1 MPSARR
7 LAVAALLLTLA
18 APALA
23 ADPAPPAKPAE
34 SKPAAA
40 AAVKPGASDLARVL
54 MPKKTWDDGLAA
66 LAKNVQAQMTMH
78 PGGSKLQVPA
88 DLNKQI
94 RTELDQALPY
104 EALLDMHAQELSAAY
119 TEPELKDLLAF
130 YKTPVGQKSLTTM
143 GTVSEKVSMRTQE
156 RIESKM
162 PDIMKKVGSSVKA
175 PAGKKA
181 PAGHGAPAAS
191 SKPAAKPASPAK

>member
-1 MPSARR
+1 MPSVRR
-7 LAVAALLLTLA
+7 VAVAALLLALA

-23 ADPAPPAKPAE
+23 ANPAPPAKPAE

-40 AAVKPGASDLARVL
+40 AIKPGASDLARVL
-54 MPKKTWDDGLAA
+54 MPKKTWDDGLAS

-88 DLNKQI
+88 DMNKQI
-94 RTELDQALPY
+94 RAELDQALPY
-104 EALLDMHAQELSAAY
+104 EALLEMHAQELSAAY

-191 SKPAAKPASPAK
+191 SKPAAKPAAPAK